1 MIPVSSCAL
10 SACEH
15 GDVQDQDAGGVVP
28 ARTDRAALPAGRIL
42 PLVAGGEFVR
52 VGGDA
57 ALVCVL
63 LLGLGGGKK
72 KGEYSSLTT
81 TFISHTTRP
90 PAPSKTL
97 AQHPLALGRS
107 SPWVWASAEPLR
119 PSVRTTLRQ
128 EPARICTLRRSLRH
142 TQQKMRSR
150 RTEPAAQYQPRPAA
164 SAPPHPRSCLLMG
177 KDLWLGGRRQRPPC
191 VTRRPARSWR

>member
-1 MIPVSSCAL
+1 MSRIKTLEVSFQPELTERRSRRAGSFRWWLGVSSCAL
-10 SACEH
+10 EAMPRSCACSCSVLAE
-15 GDVQDQDAGGVVP
+15 
-28 ARTDRAALPAGRIL
+28 ARRKVNIHASHISHL
-42 PLVAGGEFVR
+42 
-52 VGGDA
+52 
-57 ALVCVL
+57 
-63 LLGLGGGKK
+63 
-72 KGEYSSLTT
+72 
-81 TFISHTTRP
+81 SHTTRP

-107 SPWVWASAEPLR
+107 SPWVGGSAEPLR

-177 KDLWLGGRRQRPPC
+177 KDLWLGGWRQRPPC

>member
-1 MIPVSSCAL
+1 MTERRAR
-10 SACEH
+10 
-15 GDVQDQDAGGVVP
+15 AGGMLSLG
-28 ARTDRAALPAGRIL
+28 T
-42 PLVAGGEFVR
+42 GGEFLRVWGDTVR
-52 VGGDA
+52 VCA
-57 ALVCVL
+57 L
-63 LLGLGGGKK
+63 LLGRCGGTKR
-72 KGEYSSLTT
+72 GEQSISH
-81 TFISHTTRP
+81 FSHISHTTRP
-90 PAPSKTL
+90 PAPSKTP
-97 AQHPLALGRS
+97 AHHPLAVGRS
-107 SPWVWASAEPLR
+107 SPWVWVSAEPLR

-177 KDLWLGGRRQRPPC
+177 KDLWLGGWRQRPPC

>member
-1 MIPVSSCAL
+1 MRARESAPGAGCTPPA
-10 SACEH
+10 SACTRRLT
-15 GDVQDQDAGGVVP
+15 DLAAGAGNSRMTHAIKNT
-28 ARTDRAALPAGRIL
+28 ARTRCATPPSGRGLRLADR
-42 PLVAGGEFVR
+42 
-52 VGGDA
+52 
-57 ALVCVL
+57 
-63 LLGLGGGKK
+63 
-72 KGEYSSLTT
+72 T

-191 VTRRPARSWR
+191 ATPRPARSWR